1 MTQTPPH
8 SSSLRS
14 MASVINVA
22 VIVSALGYFVDIYDL
37 LLFSIVRVRSLT
49 DLGLTGS
56 QITDQGLFLINTQMI
71 GLLLGGI
78 LFGILGDKKGR
89 LTILFGSILLYSIA
103 NLLNA
108 FVQNIE
114 QYAILRFI
122 AGVGLAGELGAGVA
136 LVAESLPKETRGYGT
151 MIIASVGLSGA
162 ALAWAVAEVF
172 SWRTAFLIG
181 GLMGIALLLLRVRVF
196 ESGLFDRMKKEST
209 VTRGNFLMLFTRWKL
224 FKKYLSCILIAIQT
238 WYIVGILITLS
249 PEFTKE
255 LKVFGTVD
263 AGKAV
268 LFCYLGVSL
277 GDLLTG
283 LLSQLLKSRKKVLA
297 IFLSFSAAMILCY
310 FSIREISLEFFYVL
324 CFLLGLSTGYWAIFV
339 TVAAEKFGTNIRAT
353 VATTAPNFVRGSL
366 VPISW
371 LFAQLKPQFG
381 LLNAGAIVGGVCVAL
396 SILGLWMS
404 EETFGKDLDYF
415 EI

>member
-1 MTQTPPH
+1 M
-8 SSSLRS
+8 SL
-14 MASVINVA
+14 INVA

-56 QITDQGLFLINTQMI
+56 DITDKGLFLINVQMV

-89 LTILFGSILLYSIA
+89 LTILFGSILLYSVA
-103 NLLNA
+103 NLLNS
-108 FVQNIE
+108 FVQTVE

-162 ALAWAVAEVF
+162 ALAWAVAELF
-172 SWRTAFLIG
+172 NWRTAFLIG

-196 ESGLFDRMKKEST
+196 ESGLFDRMKKDST
-209 VTRGNFLMLFTRWKL
+209 VSRGNFLMLFTRWSL

-255 LKVFGTVD
+255 LGVSGTID

-268 LFCYLGVSL
+268 LFSYLGISL
-277 GDLLTG
+277 GDLFTG

-297 IFLSFSAAMILCY
+297 LFLAFSSAMILWY
-310 FSIREISLEFFYVL
+310 FSVRNISSELFYVI
-324 CFLLGLSTGYWAIFV
+324 CFLLGMSTGYWAIFV

-371 LFAQLKPQFG
+371 LFAQLKPSLG
-381 LLNAGAIVGGVCVAL
+381 LLNAGAVVGAVCVAL
-396 SILGLWMS
+396 SFLGLWMS

-415 EI
+415 EV

>member
-1 MTQTPPH
+1 MAQKNQALQT
-8 SSSLRS
+8 SSI
-14 MASVINVA
+14 INVA

-49 DLGLTGS
+49 DLGLTGQ
-56 QITDQGLFLINTQMI
+56 QITDQGLFLINVQMI

-89 LTILFGSILLYSIA
+89 LTILFGSILLYSVA
-103 NLLNA
+103 NLLNG
-108 FVQNIE
+108 FVQNVE
-114 QYAILRFI
+114 QYAVLRFV

-136 LVAESLPKETRGYGT
+136 LVAESMSKETRGYGT
-151 MIIASVGLSGA
+151 MVIASVGLSGA
-162 ALAWAVAEVF
+162 ALAWTVAELF
-172 SWRTAFLIG
+172 DWRTAFLIG
-181 GLMGIALLLLRVRVF
+181 GVMGLALLILRVRVF
-196 ESGLFDRMKKEST
+196 ESGLFDRMKNST
-209 VTRGNFLMLFTRWKL
+209 VSRGNFLMLFARWSL
-224 FKKYLSCILIAIQT
+224 FKKYAACILVAIQT

-255 LKVFGTVD
+255 MGIVGSVE

-268 LFCYLGVSL
+268 LFCYLGISL

-297 IFLSFSAAMILCY
+297 IFLIFSSSMIFAY
-310 FSIREISLEFFYVL
+310 FSLRNLSSGMFYGI

-339 TVAAEKFGTNIRAT
+339 TMAAEKFGTNIRAT

-371 LFAQLKPQFG
+371 LFAQLKPNLGLLSAGATVGFICVILSFFG
-381 LLNAGAIVGGVCVAL
+381 LWI
-396 SILGLWMS
+396 S

-415 EI
+415 EESF